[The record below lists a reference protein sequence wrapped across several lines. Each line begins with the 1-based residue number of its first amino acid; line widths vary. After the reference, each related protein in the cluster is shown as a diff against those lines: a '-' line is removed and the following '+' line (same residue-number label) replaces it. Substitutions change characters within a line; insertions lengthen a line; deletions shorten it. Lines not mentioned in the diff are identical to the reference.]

1 MRIVA
6 YVHLYQPRHNAGA
19 EAMLHE
25 ILLELVNEY
34 GHEAKVICMN
44 PLGNEYQGIELI
56 EVNDERV
63 PDVLKWA
70 DVIFTHLDFT
80 KRAAR
85 WSQRVKKP
93 LVHLIHN
100 DRQATFHGLT
110 EYNSQLLVSNSQ
122 WIHDSL
128 PKKIKHLSTI
138 VYPPTEP
145 DRYRVEPTGDAIT
158 LLNMNE
164 AKGGKVFWELARLM
178 PDRKFIGV
186 RGAYGEQI
194 DYPKTLPNVTIY
206 KNDPDVKKIYEQSRI
221 IIMPSEY
228 ESWGR
233 VAIEAASSGIP
244 VIANPTP
251 GLKESLGNA
260 GVFAD
265 WTSIADFA
273 DAIKMLDDKKIY
285 NKHSK
290 MLKERS
296 VELYKEFKKQVAVLD
311 ERLDSLPRVR
321 RRPS

>member
-1 MRIVA
+1 MKIVA

-25 ILLELVNEY
+25 ILLELVNDY
-34 GHEAKVICMN
+34 GHEAVVICMN
-44 PLGNEYQGIELI
+44 PLGEEYQGIKLVD
-56 EVNDERV
+56 VNDPSVSQVFE
-63 PDVLKWA
+63 WS

-80 KRAAR
+80 KRASR
-85 WSQRVKKP
+85 WSNRLKKP

-110 EYNSQLLVSNSQ
+110 VDNAQLLVSNSQ

-128 PKKIKHLSTI
+128 PKALKERSVI
-138 VYPPTEP
+138 VYPPTNPE
-145 DRYRVEPTGDAIT
+145 RYKVKPTGDAIT

-164 AKGGKVFWELARLM
+164 AKGGKVFWELARIM
-178 PDRKFIGV
+178 SDRKFIGV

-194 DYPKTLPNVTIY
+194 DYPEELPNVTIY

-221 IIMPSEY
+221 VIMPSAY

-244 VIANPTP
+244 VIANATP
-251 GLKESLGNA
+251 GLKESLGDA

-265 WTSIADFA
+265 YQSVADYV
-273 DAIKMLDDKKIY
+273 DAIKLLDDKKIY
-285 NKHSK
+285 KKHSE
-290 MLKERS
+290 MLVQRSLDLYVDFKE
-296 VELYKEFKKQVAVLD
+296 QVRLLD
-311 ERLDSLPRVR
+311 ERLASIPKRKPRRV
-321 RRPS
+321 